1 MKMGRTAPH
10 NWLGVAPD
18 IPTAFR
24 HRHVERWSS
33 GALAASQRDESTA
46 HAGIRPP
53 HSQGIETQHWL
64 REDAPADT
72 TLGDAAKGLA
82 CAHGAAAIISTR
94 PPSFRFNDPSPT
106 REHVQIS
113 QNEDKI
119 YARLKKLA
127 AVPEAPTSENA
138 NVLELYLSSAS
149 LQHLGIYPL
158 LDKLKTAADS
168 GIYGPAK
175 VKEVVSLLRDELRAT
190 THRHTERVHALCSLV
205 HLAISGATR
214 DDMCLLLMMTFLHL
228 RA

>member
-10 NWLGVAPD
+10 NWLG
-18 IPTAFR
+18 
-24 HRHVERWSS
+24 
-33 GALAASQRDESTA
+33 
-46 HAGIRPP
+46 
-53 HSQGIETQHWL
+53 
-64 REDAPADT
+64 
-72 TLGDAAKGLA
+72 
-82 CAHGAAAIISTR
+82 
-94 PPSFRFNDPSPT
+94 
-106 REHVQIS
+106 
-113 QNEDKI
+113 
-119 YARLKKLA
+119 
-127 AVPEAPTSENA
+127 A

-214 DDMCLLLMMTFLHL
+214 DDMCLLHDDVSAFASLTHMPVCRCPVVSGECDLRLLH
-228 RA
+228 RRVFVESAW